1 MAREL
6 LISAL
11 LSEVRIAVLE
21 EGRLFELWVDEPE
34 RERLVGNIY
43 VGRVKKIVQ
52 GLNAAFLDIGL
63 PQDAFLHFSDVVES
77 LEGLDAAEE
86 DADSKAADAKVAAPP
101 RPVRAT
107 KANGRNREYPTFW
120 TRRSG
125 RVTIPLEPQQR
136 LIVQVMRD
144 AYAEKGVRVTTHVTI
159 PGHYFV
165 LAPFDTGIG
174 VSHKI
179 GDEEERRRLRRL
191 VRQLLPAEYGCI
203 VRTAAQ
209 GQDTET
215 LQRELRWL
223 LQEWNQ
229 IEQQAR
235 KARPPQLLRR
245 EPPLYIEAV
254 REFLAPELQRILVDS
269 RPIYREIRQYLQRI
283 VPQELHKLELYTDK
297 EPLFDR
303 FGIEAEVERL
313 YQRRVPLPGG
323 GSIVIDHTEAMV
335 VIDVN
340 AGRGMYDASQELNA
354 LRTNLE
360 AAREIARQV
369 RLRDIGG
376 IVLVDFIDLQQERHR
391 QQVYEELK
399 RELARDRAKSVVY
412 PMTHLGM
419 LPFTRQRIGRS
430 IVEKLSEPCPTCQGS
445 GRLYVAAVLL
455 NSIERWLR
463 NFRTHSREWR
473 LRLVVHP
480 RIARQLCA
488 GILSRRLRLM
498 LRYRVWLHVAPDPNM
513 PADQFRMISL
523 RRNRDVTQEYR
534 S

>member
-1 MAREL
+1 MTREL

-11 LSEVRIAVLE
+11 LSEVRVAVLE

-34 RERLVGNIY
+34 RERLVGNVY
-43 VGRVKKIVQ
+43 VGYIKKIVQ

-107 KANGRNREYPTFW
+107 KANGRHRVYPTFW

-174 VSHKI
+174 ISHKI

-191 VRQLLPAEYGCI
+191 VRQMLPAEYGCI

-209 GQDTET
+209 GQDAEA

-223 LQEWNQ
+223 LQEWSQ
-229 IEQQAR
+229 IEQRAR
-235 KARPPQLLRR
+235 KARSPQLLRR

-269 RPIYREIRQYLQRI
+269 RAIYREIRQYLQRI
-283 VPQELHKLELYTDK
+283 APQTLHKLELYTDK

-399 RELARDRAKSVVY
+399 RELARDRAKTVVY

-445 GRLYVAAVLL
+445 GRLYAATVLL

-488 GILSRRLRLM
+488 GILSRRLCLM
-498 LRYRVWLHVAPDPNM
+498 LRYRVWLQVVPDPNM
-513 PADQFRMISL
+513 PSDQFRMISL

>member
-77 LEGLDAAEE
+77 LEGLDTAEE
-86 DADSKAADAKVAAPP
+86 DAGSKAADAKVAAPP

-269 RPIYREIRQYLQRI
+269 RPIYRRFASTCSA
-283 VPQELHKLELYTDK
+283 LYRRSCTSWSCTPTRSRSSTASASK
-297 EPLFDR
+297 PR
-303 FGIEAEVERL
+303 SNGSTSAGCRCPEVARSSL
-313 YQRRVPLPGG
+313 TTPKPWWSSMSTPGG
-323 GSIVIDHTEAMV
+323 ACT
-335 VIDVN
+335 
-340 AGRGMYDASQELNA
+340 
-354 LRTNLE
+354 
-360 AAREIARQV
+360 
-369 RLRDIGG
+369 
-376 IVLVDFIDLQQERHR
+376 
-391 QQVYEELK
+391 
-399 RELARDRAKSVVY
+399 
-412 PMTHLGM
+412 
-419 LPFTRQRIGRS
+419 
-430 IVEKLSEPCPTCQGS
+430 
-445 GRLYVAAVLL
+445 
-455 NSIERWLR
+455 
-463 NFRTHSREWR
+463 
-473 LRLVVHP
+473 
-480 RIARQLCA
+480 
-488 GILSRRLRLM
+488 
-498 LRYRVWLHVAPDPNM
+498 M
-513 PADQFRMISL
+513 PARSSMRCGPIWKLRARSPARCGCAISAESSL
-523 RRNRDVTQEYR
+523 WTSLTYSR
-534 S
+534 SAIASRSTRSSSASLPATAPRPSSTP